1 MENRP
6 NNNNKRARD
15 IGFYALILVVLV
27 AIIFSL
33 AGGSSATPKYSEVL
47 EMFESKQVESF
58 AIKGNRL
65 VMELREPWEGQVRV
79 VKTLRDVYQFNEDL
93 GETIKRLSFQKLLEV
108 TEIPPVPQ
116 HVIAPRANPYILFKE
131 EEVPGGWTR
140 DITAF
145 RQRHSR

>member
-65 VMELREPWEGQVRV
+65 VMELREP
-79 VKTLRDVYQFNEDL
+79 
-93 GETIKRLSFQKLLEV
+93 
-108 TEIPPVPQ
+108 
-116 HVIAPRANPYILFKE
+116 LF
-131 EEVPGGWTR
+131 W
-140 DITAF
+140 
-145 RQRHSR
+145 S